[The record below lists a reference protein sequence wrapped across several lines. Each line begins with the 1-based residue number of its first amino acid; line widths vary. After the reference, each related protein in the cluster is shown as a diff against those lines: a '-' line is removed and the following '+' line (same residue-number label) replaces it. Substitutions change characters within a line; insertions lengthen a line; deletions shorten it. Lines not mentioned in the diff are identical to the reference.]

1 MTFNY
6 RINSTVLVN
15 AARAKRVIIPEIT
28 SGVRAAAL
36 PIAFRDGAYVSQ
48 EHSTD
53 TKVVPM
59 LVDLAGDTP
68 AALYDSYHNLMEL
81 IYGGTKTLQKLD
93 PQAGEVEADIF
104 VGEETA
110 HGSGALRQRLTY
122 PIMFTRGY
130 WQLAAADSEVDTGFG
145 TSDSIGPFTPGGSHR
160 TYPKFTIT
168 CTADGANPAI
178 LEPVSGAKLT
188 MSSAFVNT
196 DVIVIDV
203 LDRVNGG
210 VTLNGVRAKNLLD
223 VNRGYWMRFLANVAH
238 TLTWTATSG
247 TWDVTTEWKDSYR

>member
-6 RINSTVLVN
+6 RINSTVMVN
-15 AARAKRVIIPEIT
+15 AARAKRVIIPEIAA
-28 SGVRAAAL
+28 GVRAAAL
-36 PIAFRDGAYVSQ
+36 PIAFRDGAYVSD

-59 LVDLAGDTP
+59 IVDLAGDTP
-68 AALYDSYHNLMEL
+68 SEIYTSYHNLMDL
-81 IYGGTKTLQKLD
+81 LYGGQKTLAKLD
-93 PQAGEVEADIF
+93 PQAGELEAEVFIA
-104 VGEETA
+104 EETA
-110 HGSGALRQRLTY
+110 HGTGATRQRLTF
-122 PIMFTRGY
+122 PTMFTRGY
-130 WQLAAADSEVDTGFG
+130 WQDAAFSIEVDNGLTTTG
-145 TSDSIGPFTPGGSHR
+145 SIGPFTPGGSHR
-160 TYPKFTIT
+160 TYPKFTIE
-168 CTADGANPAI
+168 CTADGSNPAI

-188 MSSAFVNT
+188 IATALVAT

-203 LDRVNGG
+203 NDRVNGG

-247 TWDVTTEWKDSYR
+247 TWDVDTEWKDSYR

>member
-6 RINSTVLVN
+6 RINSTVLIN
-15 AARAKRVIIPEIT
+15 TARAKRVIIPELAA
-28 SGVRAAAL
+28 GVRAAQL
-36 PIAFRDGAYVSQ
+36 PIAFRDGAYVSD

-68 AALYDSYHNLMEL
+68 DELYTSYHNLMGL
-81 IYGGTKTLQKLD
+81 LYGGTKTLQKLD
-93 PQAGEVEADIF
+93 PQAGELEAEIF
-104 VGEETA
+104 IGEETP
-110 HGSGALRQRLTY
+110 HGTGSLRQRLTY
-122 PIMFTRGY
+122 PTLFTRGY
-130 WQLAAADSEVDTGFG
+130 WQQDVADSETDNGLG
-145 TSDSIGPFTPGGSHR
+145 TSGSIGPFTPGGSHR

-178 LEPVSGAKLT
+178 EEPVSGAKLT
-188 MSSAFVNT
+188 MASAFVNT

-203 LDRVNGG
+203 NDRVNGG
-210 VTLNGVRAKNLLD
+210 VTLNGTRAKNILN
-223 VNRGYWMRFLANVAH
+223 VNRGYWMRFAANVAH

-247 TWDVTTEWKDSYR
+247 TWDVLTEWKDTYR